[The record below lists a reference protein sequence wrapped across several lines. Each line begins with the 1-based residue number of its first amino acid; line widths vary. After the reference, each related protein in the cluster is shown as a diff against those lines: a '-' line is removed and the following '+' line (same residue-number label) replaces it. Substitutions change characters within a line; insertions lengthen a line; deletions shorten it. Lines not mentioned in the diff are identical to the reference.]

1 MNKAMRCGMLILNTL
16 FFTLGVGLRLWG
28 HVVTERKETNRGL
41 REPVAS
47 LLAKK
52 ATHHVSDP
60 NEGWFGPEKWAGPR
74 LAGPHH
80 LMPSENPW
88 IQDVPAPLFLA
99 LHLSCVTTLTSVRK

>member
-1 MNKAMRCGMLILNTL
+1 MRSGMLIPNAL

-28 HVVTERKETNRGL
+28 YVVTERKETNRGL

-52 ATHHVSDP
+52 ATHRVPGPS
-60 NEGWFGPEKWAGPR
+60 EGWFGPEKWAGPR
-74 LAGPHH
+74 LAGPHP
-80 LMPSENPW
+80 LMPSENLW

-99 LHLSCVTTLTSVRK
+99 LRLSCVTTLTSVRK